1 MVTDGGRDAK
11 INEIEK
17 LSAIFLDSQTHSSAE
32 TCSFIE
38 MTGLQMFCCFQTPQV
53 TIMNLHLDIV
63 DLQVMQKR
71 VEFKRYSGGV
81 IIHDITSNKNEVQI
95 VQ

>member
-1 MVTDGGRDAK
+1 MIA
-11 INEIEK
+11 
-17 LSAIFLDSQTHSSAE
+17 DSQMMSHSNAE

-38 MTGLQMFCCFQTPQV
+38 MSLEPRVGQEVTVGPQV
-53 TIMNLHLDIV
+53 TVMNLHLDIV

>member
-1 MVTDGGRDAK
+1 MIA
-11 INEIEK
+11 
-17 LSAIFLDSQTHSSAE
+17 DSQMMSHSNAE

-38 MTGLQMFCCFQTPQV
+38 MSLEPRVGQEVGPQV
-53 TIMNLHLDIV
+53 TVMNLHLDIV

-81 IIHDITSNKNEVQI
+81 IIHDITSNINEVQI